1 MSTSDAIV
9 MTLGLASA
17 WAMAGVIWVIQVV
30 HYPAFDAI
38 ERGPDDSAWVAY
50 GERHR
55 ASISFVVGPF
65 MAIEGAT
72 GIWIVISPPGDVSR
86 VLPLVA
92 LALMGVA
99 YGVTAF
105 VSVPHHERLARCF
118 DADALL
124 SLIRTNWWRTAA
136 WTLRG
141 VVLGVLMVI
150 AI

>member
-1 MSTSDAIV
+1 
-9 MTLGLASA
+9 
-17 WAMAGVIWVIQVV
+17 MAGVIWVIQVV

-118 DADALL
+118 DTDALL